1 MREWEPGEGS
11 LTFSDGARIV
21 LSEGAD
27 EGLKAVAELFAREL
41 SDRLGTEVSLLLE
54 GDGLKPEA
62 GDIFL
67 SASSGEASE
76 GLGEEGYRMVLNA
89 QSASGERVWTH
100 RLFRAREPFPSWRG
114 QHRVSAGAA

>member
-1 MREWEPGEGS
+1 MREWAPGEGS

-67 SASSGEASE
+67 SASSERRRKG
-76 GLGEEGYRMVLNA
+76 
-89 QSASGERVWTH
+89 SGRKDIGW
-100 RLFRAREPFPSWRG
+100 F
-114 QHRVSAGAA
+114 